1 MCIMSG
7 GFEPVAL
14 LAGGRRLDS
23 ENDFRNKDKKDDS
36 IYLSN
41 YTSRIPKTTAMKKK
55 TYV

>member
-55 TYV
+55 TFV